1 MLPSAAIDPQT
12 LPLRDIHLP
21 NAIGWWPPAPG
32 WWLLTGLVLLLTAGS
47 LWLRRLY
54 RRGRFRRLALAELE
68 GLTEAPSAEMAAG
81 LSQLLRRAALCHYP
95 RRDCAGL
102 QGEDWLE
109 FLDRPFD
116 DRPFADGIGRCLLE
130 APYRPDVD
138 FDRLQL
144 LALCRRWLAQL
155 PPVGGRSWRAR

>member
-1 MLPSAAIDPQT
+1 
-12 LPLRDIHLP
+12 
-21 NAIGWWPPAPG
+21 
-32 WWLLTGLVLLLTAGS
+32 
-47 LWLRRLY
+47 
-54 RRGRFRRLALAELE
+54 
-68 GLTEAPSAEMAAG
+68 
-81 LSQLLRRAALCHYP
+81 
-95 RRDCAGL
+95 L

-138 FDRLQL
+138 FDRQRL

-155 PPVGGRSWRAR
+155 PPVGGRSRRAR